1 VELLS
6 SAPLLRCI
14 YLQVAVLS
22 EAKFGRER
30 PPYFLSKHCKCNPG
44 EVAEGEVFSEPECRH
59 RSAALNQPLQKPKGL
74 RKKLIAKD
82 SK

>member
-1 VELLS
+1 
-6 SAPLLRCI
+6 
-14 YLQVAVLS
+14 VAVLS

-30 PPYFLSKHCKCNPG
+30 PPYILSKHCKCNPG
-44 EVAEGEVFSEPECRH
+44 EAAEGEVFSEPECRH